1 MRIDIQAELTP
12 ELLAEAGI
20 AYSTKDKVYG
30 AKYRRSRDKLCLRAG
45 VMLAIAVALLVAF
58 FCTMRGEFLVL
69 AVAAALFGA
78 ATLYTALAGNKKRA
92 IQRLVQA
99 GGETRHRRY
108 LITDKKIESQN
119 GEKTTLLRWTD
130 FDRTLETPNTLILL
144 GKRVLVLPK
153 AALTAEQTAQLTAFL
168 TEQYGQGKK

>member
-30 AKYRRSRDKLCLRAG
+30 AKYRRSRDKFCLRAG

-92 IQRLVQA
+92 IQRLAQA

-119 GEKTTLLRWTD
+119 GEKTTLLRWSD
-130 FDRTLETPNTLILL
+130 FDRTLDTPNTLILL

>member
-45 VMLAIAVALLVAF
+45 VMLTIAVALLVAF

-69 AVAAALFGA
+69 AVTAALFGA

-92 IQRLVQA
+92 IQIGRAHV
-99 GGETRHRRY
+99 
-108 LITDKKIESQN
+108 
-119 GEKTTLLRWTD
+119 
-130 FDRTLETPNTLILL
+130 
-144 GKRVLVLPK
+144 
-153 AALTAEQTAQLTAFL
+153 
-168 TEQYGQGKK
+168 